1 MTPSQ
6 QAKAAGMKS
15 LAEVTR
21 MTGQSKETLRNW
33 SINKP
38 QLFSIVIA
46 GCVAEKEKRE
56 NSAHHNLE
64 KANESN

>member
-21 MTGQSKETLRNW
+21 MTGQSKETLR
-33 SINKP
+33 SRSYSV
-38 QLFSIVIA
+38 L
-46 GCVAEKEKRE
+46 
-56 NSAHHNLE
+56 
-64 KANESN
+64 

>member
-6 QAKAAGMKS
+6 QAKSAGLKS

-38 QLFSIVIA
+38 KLFHIVIT
-46 GCVAEKEKRE
+46 GCVAEQR
-56 NSAHHNLE
+56 